1 MVGANIAEVSVA
13 QEPQV
18 VVLEARRRGR
28 RPRYHRGAR
37 LGPAL
42 VVRPEQCNLDQVGVS
57 LEVLDELP
65 ALDEP
70 GVRTRLRRPWAQLCR
85 RCWRG
90 TDVLA
95 TALDAGR
102 AAAEAQR
109 LLREAQAANRD
120 AFIART
126 GVA

>member
-1 MVGANIAEVSVA
+1 MVGASIAEVSVA
-13 QEPQV
+13 DEQPQA

-57 LEVLDELP
+57 LEELDELP
-65 ALDEP
+65 ALSAP
-70 GVRTRLRRPWAQLCR
+70 GAKTRLVRPRTQLCR

-90 TDVLA
+90 TPELA
-95 TALDAGR
+95 RALE
-102 AAAEAQR
+102 EA
-109 LLREAQAANRD
+109 
-120 AFIART
+120 
-126 GVA
+126 VA